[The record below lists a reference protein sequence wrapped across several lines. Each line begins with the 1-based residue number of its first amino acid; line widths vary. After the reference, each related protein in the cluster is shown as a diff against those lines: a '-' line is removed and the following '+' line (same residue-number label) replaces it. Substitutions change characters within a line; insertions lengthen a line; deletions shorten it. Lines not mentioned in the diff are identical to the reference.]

1 MSIKQADFSDE
12 LEGMMDH
19 RRLINRIMKDE
30 DHDPSDLDPDIRDRL
45 RGLVDH
51 LRVVMRRP
59 VIKNAKYISEEDS
72 AKLGKI
78 QETINSISEFLG
90 DDE

>member
-1 MSIKQADFSDE
+1 MAIKKTDFNDE
-12 LEGMMDH
+12 LESLMDH

-30 DHDPSDLDPDIRDRL
+30 DHDPANLDPDIRDRL
-45 RGLVDH
+45 RTLNDH

-59 VIKNAKYISEEDS
+59 VIKNANDISEEDS
-72 AKLGKI
+72 NKLDKI
-78 QETINSISEFLG
+78 RETIKSINEFLG